1 MSKQWGHGFHKAA
14 SEYTKDAIP
23 GAVAEGMKA
32 WLIRNEGLGE
42 IDRIVSQGIADGVFR
57 WLDENEDA
65 VLQAIAFGPVI
76 WQRVESAARGV
87 KEKEQ

>member
-1 MSKQWGHGFHKAA
+1 MSKQWGHGFHKAV
-14 SEYTKDAIP
+14 SDYTKDAIP
-23 GAVAEGMKA
+23 GAIAEGMKS
-32 WLIRNEGLGE
+32 WLIRNEGIGE

-65 VLQAIAFGPVI
+65 VLQAIAAGPVI
-76 WQRVESAARGV
+76 WQQVEAAARGV